1 MLPLCAFEDWHVLD
15 AAPVQGWRRRLHTM
29 VVGMRNVP
37 IGSCIWTFDLQLM
50 VQFGEVMEILG
61 GTALLM

>member
-1 MLPLCAFEDWHVLD
+1 MLPPCAFEDWHVPD
-15 AAPVQGWRRRLHTM
+15 AAPVQGWRGRLCTM
-29 VVGMRNVP
+29 VVGVRNVP

-61 GTALLM
+61 AQPC